1 MQANWMH
8 VQVVDGM
15 RPFLLPVFF
24 YAGQVNAAA
33 ETPGLSDSQTVA
45 LTELRALLLWS
56 LLQLHILS
64 DAQVPVL
71 QTHHRLYMGR
81 ILQTSKPDPSIQK
94 SPSCGKSAHDERTLC
109 SPGLCKDEHVMCSW
123 SLQPAHVQS
132 CWSRGMKQ
140 LTSWCR
146 PRCSLPSCQCTSR
159 RRRPTVTPALQASRT

>member
-1 MQANWMH
+1 M
-8 VQVVDGM
+8 QVVDGM

-71 QTHHRLYMGR
+71 QTHHRLYMGH

-94 SPSCGKSAHDERTLC
+94 SPSC
-109 SPGLCKDEHVMCSW
+109 
-123 SLQPAHVQS
+123 
-132 CWSRGMKQ
+132 
-140 LTSWCR
+140 
-146 PRCSLPSCQCTSR
+146 
-159 RRRPTVTPALQASRT
+159 

>member
-1 MQANWMH
+1 MQATLLH

-56 LLQLHILS
+56 LLQLRILT

-71 QTHHRLYMGR
+71 
-81 ILQTSKPDPSIQK
+81 
-94 SPSCGKSAHDERTLC
+94 
-109 SPGLCKDEHVMCSW
+109 
-123 SLQPAHVQS
+123 
-132 CWSRGMKQ
+132 
-140 LTSWCR
+140 
-146 PRCSLPSCQCTSR
+146 
-159 RRRPTVTPALQASRT
+159 